1 MITPTRDNPKLT
13 FIVLM
18 ITGREEGITSKKRM
32 CFLVPPRV
40 WMSLIFSVS
49 VSMKPVYILSIA
61 PKTATD
67 TAATIIVLTSLPSHT
82 MRTGASADFGRLF
95 HSTKQGSNTSKIP
108 RHHHMRE
115 AVKKATPITMAK
127 QMRVSYIVIH
137 IWRYIIPS
145 SESFTK
151 HLIILPGLLNINES
165 MRPVLVV
172 ISHNAINATARKI
185 LREMIVMWCIFCFAI
200 YFL

>member
-1 MITPTRDNPKLT
+1 MRLLKNISAIARNWW
-13 FIVLM
+13 I
-18 ITGREEGITSKKRM
+18 
-32 CFLVPPRV
+32 FLKNMWLWVNG
-40 WMSLIFSVS
+40 W
-49 VSMKPVYILSIA
+49 
-61 PKTATD
+61 
-67 TAATIIVLTSLPSHT
+67 
-82 MRTGASADFGRLF
+82 
-95 HSTKQGSNTSKIP
+95 
-108 RHHHMRE
+108 
-115 AVKKATPITMAK
+115 KKATPITMAK